1 MAVQDLL
8 SQDEIDALLHG
19 VDDGLV
25 ETEVE
30 ATPGSV
36 KSYDLTSQDRIVRG
50 RMPTLEMINERFARY
65 TRISMFNLL
74 RRSADVAVGGVQV
87 MKFGEYVHSLYVP
100 TSLNLVK
107 MKPLRGTA
115 LFILDAKLVFK
126 LVDNFF
132 GGDGR
137 HAKIEGREFTPTE
150 LRVVRMVLEQAFVDL
165 KEAWQAV
172 LEMNFEYVNS
182 EVNPAMANIVSPSEV
197 VVVSTFH
204 IELDGGGGDL
214 HITMPYSMIEP
225 IREMLDAGFQS
236 DRRPGRALDQGPARG
251 RAGRP
256 GTARRHRGPPP
267 AQAARHPAHAAGRR
281 DPGGD
286 AGTHGDARQ
295 RRARL
300 QGQAGRPQGQPGAT
314 DSRSG
319 RALALIASPEKTN
332 HGRRRKSDHRGTGT
346 GRRVGGGAGRGG
358 RRQPG
363 RHRCADGPGRRDP
376 VAEPS
381 TPRAPMEEFGAS
393 PKAPTISG
401 LEGPNLDVILDIPVT
416 ISMEVGHTDISIRNL
431 LQLNQGSVIELDR
444 LAGEPLDVLVNGTLI
459 AHGEVV
465 VVNESSASA

>member
-19 VDDGLV
+19 VDDGAID
-25 ETEVE
+25 TDDD
-30 ATPGSV
+30 ADPGSV

-150 LRVVRMVLEQAFVDL
+150 LRVVRMVLDQAFVDL

-172 LEMNFEYVNS
+172 QEVNFEYVNS
-182 EVNPAMANIVSPSEV
+182 EVNPALANIVSPSEV

-214 HITMPYSMIEP
+214 HVTFPYSMIEP
-225 IREMLDAGFQS
+225 LREVLDSGVQS
-236 DRRPGRALDQGPARG
+236 DVDEHDERWVRALREEITGVKVPLSA
-251 RAGRP
+251 
-256 GTARRHRGPPP
+256 TVVRR
-267 AQAARHPAHAAGRR
+267 QLKVR
-281 DPGGD
+281 DLLSMQVGD
-286 AGTHGDARQ
+286 VIPVELPEHMVLCANGVPTFKAK
-295 RRARL
+295 L
-300 QGQAGRPQGQPGAT
+300 GAVK
-314 DSRSG
+314 G
-319 RALALIASPEKTN
+319 NLALQIL
-332 HGRRRKSDHRGTGT
+332 
-346 GRRVGGGAGRGG
+346 
-358 RRQPG
+358 
-363 RHRCADGPGRRDP
+363 GP
-376 VAEPS
+376 V
-381 TPRAPMEEFGAS
+381 PRP
-393 PKAPTISG
+393 
-401 LEGPNLDVILDIPVT
+401 
-416 ISMEVGHTDISIRNL
+416 R
-431 LQLNQGSVIELDR
+431 
-444 LAGEPLDVLVNGTLI
+444 
-459 AHGEVV
+459 
-465 VVNESSASA
+465 

>member
-25 ETEVE
+25 QTELAAE
-30 ATPGSV
+30 PGSV

-65 TRISMFNLL
+65 TRISMFNML

-107 MKPLRGTA
+107 IKPLRGTA

-172 LEMNFEYVNS
+172 MEVNFEYINS
-182 EVNPAMANIVSPSEV
+182 EVNPAMANIVGPSEAI
-197 VVVSTFH
+197 VVSTFH

-214 HITMPYSMIEP
+214 HVTMPYSMIEP
-225 IREMLDAGFQS
+225 VREMLDAGFQS
-236 DRRPGRALDQGPARG
+236 DLDDQDERWVKALREDLLDVAVPLSA
-251 RAGRP
+251 
-256 GTARRHRGPPP
+256 TVARRQLRL
-267 AQAARHPAHAAGRR
+267 R
-281 DPGGD
+281 DIL
-286 AGTHGDARQ
+286 HM
-295 RRARL
+295 
-300 QGQAGRPQGQPGAT
+300 QPGDIIPVELPQEMIMRA
-314 DSRSG
+314 SG
-319 RALALIASPEKTN
+319 VPSFKVKLGSHKGNLALQVVEPIN
-332 HGRRRKSDHRGTGT
+332 RR
-346 GRRVGGGAGRGG
+346 
-358 RRQPG
+358 
-363 RHRCADGPGRRDP
+363 
-376 VAEPS
+376 
-381 TPRAPMEEFGAS
+381 
-393 PKAPTISG
+393 
-401 LEGPNLDVILDIPVT
+401 
-416 ISMEVGHTDISIRNL
+416 
-431 LQLNQGSVIELDR
+431 
-444 LAGEPLDVLVNGTLI
+444 
-459 AHGEVV
+459 
-465 VVNESSASA
+465 